1 MLLTHPPS
9 STHVTIPFTT
19 PTTPRTRFEDRVC
32 VHGCWRQGRYTCR
45 GCARDSGQTTVL
57 IDTIWLGER
66 ASECVVGL
74 TGYLTG
80 HVMIDLAA
88 MTEHWWFEI
97 TVTEQTADPTVVG
110 SSSSVFLCMY
120 VCCLLVWLWL
130 CWVYSIFFIKKRWI
144 VISRRVFDSDCI
156 QSCLYSTSLFVNTT
170 NNCVIKKEKKIPFH
184 NTNRHRLGA
193 LQIPNILSFSCRVS
207 RSLTWSTLFSEVIL
221 HRIHHVI
228 IGQIF
233 SNHTQRQETF
243 SCHKPVTL
251 LLVSNQTGYMS
262 KSRAPAD
269 VRCHSLYPLLFLF
282 LSPLFLGKNTMN
294 SCFVL
299 RKMRVRRMRA

>member
-120 VCCLLVWLWL
+120 VCCLLVWLWVFFCECTPYFL
-130 CWVYSIFFIKKRWI
+130 LKKDGSFFPGEFSTQTVFNHVFIRLPYSWILPTIVLLKKKRK
-144 VISRRVFDSDCI
+144 
-156 QSCLYSTSLFVNTT
+156 YHST
-170 NNCVIKKEKKIPFH
+170 
-184 NTNRHRLGA
+184 
-193 LQIPNILSFSCRVS
+193 
-207 RSLTWSTLFSEVIL
+207 
-221 HRIHHVI
+221 
-228 IGQIF
+228 
-233 SNHTQRQETF
+233 TQTD
-243 SCHKPVTL
+243 
-251 LLVSNQTGYMS
+251 TG
-262 KSRAPAD
+262 
-269 VRCHSLYPLLFLF
+269 
-282 LSPLFLGKNTMN
+282 
-294 SCFVL
+294 
-299 RKMRVRRMRA
+299 